1 MKNQLKLYLFLSVL
15 IAIRTKTHTK
25 TRKLMLPGAGGAA
38 DEVKADKMLG
48 GMLNIQMPKEGA
60 PIYIDQ
66 SPSYIYHDPLTPYNQ
81 NGVRMPLTSPAVVP
95 HRDELIKATFKAPNP
110 FKVKRPSR
118 FLQKGIAFPMARRGG
133 ERKLKGENVF
143 NIHNFSPPT
152 PNQSME
158 ERIDPSGTV
167 IDTALPVIQPDRE
180 FEIEGS
186 NELDSNF
193 SIQEELS
200 ETSKLLTIVRTKM
213 TNLKAMMKAKE
224 AKIDST
230 IDDIYNINMIRN

>member
-1 MKNQLKLYLFLSVL
+1 MQ
-15 IAIRTKTHTK
+15 AK
-25 TRKLMLPGAGGAA
+25 TRRKGRRLMLPGAGPP
-38 DEVKADKMLG
+38 DEVKADKLLG
-48 GMLNIQMPKEGA
+48 GMMNVQMPKEGA

-110 FKVKRPSR
+110 YKLNRPAR
-118 FLQKGIAFPMARRGG
+118 FLQKQVISQNRARQRG
-133 ERKLKGENVF
+133 ERKLKGGNKF
-143 NIHNFSPPT
+143 NIHNYSPPT

-158 ERIDPSGTV
+158 ERLDPSGTV
-167 IDTALPVIQPDRE
+167 LDTALPVIQPDRE
-180 FEIEGS
+180 FEIEGQ

-193 SIQEELS
+193 SIQEELN
-200 ETSKLLTIVRTKM
+200 ETSQLLTTIHTKIK
-213 TNLKAMMKAKE
+213 NVKAMMKAKE
-224 AKIDST
+224 ARIDST